1 MVENQQT
8 ISATHYTSQVRKDKK
23 GDNRMKDEEIPS
35 LTDREW
41 ARQDELGS
49 ITEVVEYST
58 GDGLKQVNVTVQLIS
73 GEEIEAIEADCAVF
87 NEDGSLE
94 SIDKERFTRLLQSR
108 MFGVD
113 EETMNDILKNK
124 SSDLRNKLVML
135 TARLSGDNLSEE
147 EIEKEKNLESPATSP
162 ST

>member
-1 MVENQQT
+1 ME
-8 ISATHYTSQVRKDKK
+8 DK
-23 GDNRMKDEEIPS
+23 EIPS

-41 ARQDELGS
+41 ARQNELGS

-58 GDGLKQVNVTVQLIS
+58 GDGPKRVNVTVQLIS

-87 NEDGSLE
+87 DKDGSLE

-113 EETMNDILKNK
+113 EETMINILKNK

-147 EIEKEKNLESPATSP
+147 EIEKEKNLEDPVTP
-162 ST
+162 PIT